1 VPAAKLVVGVPFYG
15 RGWDGVSPG
24 PNGDGLGQAGYEASA
39 PVIGGSEFP
48 YSSIIGNGY
57 LALSNGALV
66 GSGGYTRY
74 WNDVAQVPYLYS
86 PTARRFISYDDPQSM
101 RVKMDF
107 ANQRGLGGAMFWE
120 LSEDTVV
127 PATSLMDVIYQSL
140 KLP

>member
-1 VPAAKLVVGVPFYG
+1 
-15 RGWDGVSPG
+15 
-24 PNGDGLGQAGYEASA
+24 
-39 PVIGGSEFP
+39 VIGGSEFP
-48 YSSIIGNGY
+48 YESIIGSGY
-57 LALSNGALV
+57 LSLSNGALV